1 MRTCVCIYGE
11 KTTTKKQYTH
21 SSRRKSKKER
31 MATNKLLLFLPLSF
45 DYYSF
50 RNGYSTSVFRL
61 AVVVVVVV
69 VDAAAVVAIVVVA
82 IVQHF
87 K

>member
-1 MRTCVCIYGE
+1 MSVCANVCLHLWR
-11 KTTTKKQYTH
+11 KTKQKNNILIRQEENRKK
-21 SSRRKSKKER
+21 R

-50 RNGYSTSVFRL
+50 RNGYSSSVFRL
-61 AVVVVVVV
+61 ATVVVVVV
-69 VDAAAVVAIVVVA
+69 AAVVAIFVVA